1 MMTKLVLW
9 IILAWLIVMDAVIR
23 RQTDEAN

>member
-23 RQTDEAN
+23 RQTDEAD

>member
-1 MMTKLVLW
+1 MMTELVLW

-23 RQTDEAN
+23 RQTDETD

>member
-9 IILAWLIVMDAVIR
+9 IILAWLLVMDAVIR
-23 RQTDEAN
+23 RMQNGKD

>member
-23 RQTDEAN
+23 RQTDEGE